1 MPIITS
7 NSRRKVPRT
16 RCKKVVL
23 AGMNELDITKQR
35 RGGRGNISL
44 VEEMRSTKAHVRKT
58 KAVFKE
64 TVVK

>member
-1 MPIITS
+1 MSWTS
-7 NSRRKVPRT
+7 PSRD
-16 RCKKVVL
+16 
-23 AGMNELDITKQR
+23 G
-35 RGGRGNISL
+35 GGRGNIRL